1 MVLLSSSNSDGVCH
15 VTTVNLDGETNLKT
29 YQSPPETSTSFK
41 DVISL
46 SELVGVV
53 ECEQV
58 RKENGILN
66 LICIQSFNDKC
77 VGFCIIGLLSFS
89 NCYDK
94 DIL

>member
-1 MVLLSSSNSDGVCH
+1 MMLLSTSNADGICH

-29 YQSPPETSTSFK
+29 YQSPAETSISFR

-58 RKENGILN
+58 AGESPKL
-66 LICIQSFNDKC
+66 
-77 VGFCIIGLLSFS
+77 LLSQTHESERPTLLLSQPLGLSFL
-89 NCYDK
+89 K
-94 DIL
+94 D

>member
-1 MVLLSSSNSDGVCH
+1 MLLSTSNADGICH

-29 YQSPPETSTSFK
+29 YQSSAETSTSFR

-58 RKENGILN
+58 PFNYSFVL
-66 LICIQSFNDKC
+66 LIINF
-77 VGFCIIGLLSFS
+77 IR
-89 NCYDK
+89 
-94 DIL
+94 